1 MSRKNKLKRNRRS
14 ITVQFTN
21 PECRVMFNVMECL
34 VSDVYEV
41 GVDIPAIIASV
52 TNSGYEKLKNY
63 NLTDNMPDGIG
74 EFPLTVKEMCGALY
88 SCNWVLEDYDDDLLP
103 NSREEISALRDKLDN
118 YLSQILAIS
127 SDSV

>member
-1 MSRKNKLKRNRRS
+1 MSRKNKLKRNHRS

>member
-63 NLTDNMPDGIG
+63 NLMDNMPDGIG

>member
-41 GVDIPAIIASV
+41 G
-52 TNSGYEKLKNY
+52 GR
-63 NLTDNMPDGIG
+63 
-74 EFPLTVKEMCGALY
+74 Y
-88 SCNWVLEDYDDDLLP
+88 SCN
-103 NSREEISALRDKLDN
+103 NCICH
-118 YLSQILAIS
+118 
-127 SDSV
+127 

>member
-34 VSDVYEV
+34 VSDVYDL

-88 SCNWVLEDYDDDLLP
+88 SCNWILEDYDDDLLP

>member
-21 PECRVMFNVMECL
+21 TECRVMFNVMECL

>member
-103 NSREEISALRDKLDN
+103 NSRKEISALRDKLDN

>member
-103 NSREEISALRDKLDN
+103 NSREEISALRDKLDD

>member
-1 MSRKNKLKRNRRS
+1 MSMKW
-14 ITVQFTN
+14 
-21 PECRVMFNVMECL
+21 
-34 VSDVYEV
+34 

>member
-34 VSDVYEV
+34 VSDVYDL

>member
-103 NSREEISALRDKLDN
+103 NSRFLIAEKKFPL
-118 YLSQILAIS
+118 
-127 SDSV
+127 

>member
-21 PECRVMFNVMECL
+21 PECRIMFNVMECL

>member
-74 EFPLTVKEMCGALY
+74 ELPLTVKEMCGALY